1 MQRAPR
7 VILGLFAGWQTGV
20 VGGDNALGGPS
31 APLSLPATPRDP
43 QQRSV
48 SGLDAS
54 WEPFSLWSKQS
65 LRDNVPFLVKGP
77 RLRDYRFEKIDFP
90 RQEKRQGF
98 LDSPDRFDLV
108 ARDDGTEQPLVKL
121 IARST
126 GR

>member
-1 MQRAPR
+1 MGTVLTVVQA
-7 VILGLFAGWQTGV
+7 ILKGY
-20 VGGDNALGGPS
+20 
-31 APLSLPATPRDP
+31 
-43 QQRSV
+43 
-48 SGLDAS
+48 
-54 WEPFSLWSKQS
+54 
-65 LRDNVPFLVKGP
+65 VPFLVKGP